1 MLSAHTCVCLC
12 VEAERQ
18 LCHLW
23 KCSPLSRQGLS
34 LAWSSSFRVGDL
46 SRGSRGCFCPH
57 LPTPGTAVCDMMPGN
72 LTCVGTSNSGPHTC
86 KAGTLPTELSSHA
99 LPPMSE

>member
-23 KCSPLSRQGLS
+23 KCCPLSRQGFS
-34 LAWSSSFRVGDL
+34 LARSSSIRVGFL
-46 SRGSRGCFCPH
+46 SSESLGCLPPN

-72 LTCVGTSNSGPHTC
+72 LTCVLGF
-86 KAGTLPTELSSHA
+86 ELRAS
-99 LPPMSE
+99 